1 MSMPTPEEFL
11 DKAKVHSF
19 SFKGDPVKR
28 VSGTVISTDMM
39 QQIDF
44 ESKILKWWGAD
55 SKPLVAPVD
64 PNTGQPPAGARPM
77 WQLAVRLQTSLRNGE
92 GTARP
97 HEVVDDDGV
106 RGVYLSGNK
115 LKAVQAAFQAKG
127 LKMRLEPGDELSLEF
142 FGEDFAAQRGNLN
155 APKLFRAEVTKGA
168 GQQADVWNQAAP
180 AASADPWSTSAAPA
194 AAAPV
199 AAAPAAQAAIPD
211 AQLAQLPDAT
221 IQMLKDAGTISKDWQ
236 RPA

>member
-11 DKAKVHSF
+11 DKAKTHSF
-19 SFKGDPVKR
+19 SFKGDAPKKVT
-28 VSGTVISTDMM
+28 GTVISSEVM
-39 QQIDF
+39 QQLDF
-44 ESKILKWWGAD
+44 ESKIPKWWD
-55 SKPLVAPVD
+55 SSNNVLVAPLD
-64 PNTGQPPAGARPM
+64 PITGQPPAGAKAM
-77 WQLAVRLQTSLRNGE
+77 LQLAVRLQTSLRNGE
-92 GTARP
+92 GTSKP

-115 LKAVQAAFQAKG
+115 LKAVQAAFSAKG
-127 LKMRLEPGDELSLEF
+127 LKMKLDAGDELSLEF
-142 FGEDFAAQRGNLN
+142 YGEDFAKQRGSLN

-194 AAAPV
+194 AAAP
-199 AAAPAAQAAIPD
+199 AAQAAIPD
-211 AQLAQLPDAT
+211 AQLAGLPDAT
-221 IQMLKDAGTISKDWQ
+221 IQMLKDAGTIPKDWQ